1 MSNLTKQISQLNE
14 AFKAMDSN
22 PEHRG
27 WGYGIAKELAQK
39 STNAHIKNLA
49 KDGLE
54 ERGVR
59 V

>member
-1 MSNLTKQISQLNE
+1 MPSVSKQVAQLNE
-14 AFKAMDSN
+14 ALKALDAN
-22 PEHRG
+22 QG
-27 WGYGIAKELAQK
+27 WGLGIAKELAQK

-54 ERGVR
+54 ERGIR